1 MKGKGR
7 FIKRSSL
14 FMIVL
19 MTLIFSCHQNE
30 FTNAVLAHI
39 QSEAIS
45 DSFQNETVDISSVAM
60 NNTTETLSGGRYG
73 EGSREI
79 KGIGT
84 IDDRF
89 KGAVVTHIKDPAST
103 LENPIGTITIDFGTG
118 CADAHGKTRKGM
130 IVIHYSGKRF
140 SPGSTITV
148 TVQNFYKNDAHVEG
162 TLTLTGLLPSTPDNT
177 KFQVVTSGK
186 LIFPDGR
193 QATREQSTTHELF
206 PDPKDLW
213 IVTGHSSGTNKN
225 GKSYTMKI
233 TSELVYSKTC
243 ELNSKVFIP
252 VKGIK
257 TLTVDHKEII
267 IDYGDGSCDNTV
279 TITVNGRSKVETLT
293 DGK

>member
-1 MKGKGR
+1 
-7 FIKRSSL
+7 
-14 FMIVL
+14 
-19 MTLIFSCHQNE
+19 MTLILSCHQNE
-30 FTNAVLAHI
+30 FTNAVLSHI

-73 EGSREI
+73 EVSREI

-89 KGAVVTHIKDPAST
+89 KGAVVTHILDPAST
-103 LENPIGTITIDFGTG
+103 LEKPIGTITIDFGTG

-162 TLTLTGLLPSTPDNT
+162 TLTLTGLLPSTPDNS
-177 KFQVVTSGK
+177 KFQLVTSGR
-186 LIFPDGR
+186 LTFPDGR
-193 QATREQSTTHELF
+193 HATREQSTIHELF
-206 PDPKDLW
+206 PDPKNLW

-267 IDYGDGSCDNTV
+267 VDYGDGSCDNTV
-279 TITVNGRSKVETLT
+279 TITVNGKSKVETLT